1 MRLLAVLGVF
11 AAATVA
17 APVVLAQNHTTF
29 VSSAK
34 RALTK
39 DFKDPDGAKYRDLA
53 VYRELDGKDL
63 YLCGEVNAK
72 NSYGAFTG
80 YTPFF
85 SSLDHV
91 RLKEGSDD
99 SLFEALKKAACGK
112 RLSAAK

>member
-1 MRLLAVLGVF
+1 MHKVMFAGV
-11 AAATVA
+11 VA
-17 APVVLAQNHTTF
+17 IFVSAPCLAQDYSSF
-29 VSSAK
+29 IASAK

-80 YTPFF
+80 YVPFF
-85 SSLDHV
+85 SRQGHV
-91 RLKEGSDD
+91 KLKEGADD
-99 SLFEALKKAACGK
+99 SLFDVLKSELCGK
-112 RLSAAK
+112 KLSSVR

>member
-1 MRLLAVLGVF
+1 MRKVLFASVVAVF
-11 AAATVA
+11 AAA
-17 APVVLAQNHTTF
+17 PCLAQDYSGF
-29 VSSAK
+29 VASAK

-53 VYRELDGKDL
+53 VYRELGGKDL

-85 SSLDHV
+85 SSRDHV

-99 SLFEALKKAACGK
+99 SLFDALKKGACGN
-112 RLSAAK
+112 RLSATK